1 MDQKDEA
8 SWILDFRFRILDCGL
23 SHDRNPQSV
32 RLASM
37 NFETLAIH
45 AGQEPDP
52 AYGAVMTP
60 IYQTSTYAQKKM
72 GEAAYDY
79 ARTANPTRTALQDCI
94 AALEGGRH
102 GLAYSSGMAAIDN
115 ILKLLKPGDHVLASN
130 DVYGGTYRIFKR
142 VYEEYGITFSF
153 VEMSDLD
160 AVKAAIQPST
170 RMVWI
175 ETPTNPMLKVAD
187 LRAIADLIAAAGDNK
202 PLLVVDNTFA
212 SPYLQQPL
220 KLGAD
225 IVVHS
230 ATKYLGGHSDVV
242 NGLLVL
248 NDTEIFA
255 KLKFLQNAIGAV
267 PGPFDCFLVL
277 RGIKTLHVRME
288 RHSSNAMRI
297 ASWLESHPKVQQV
310 IYPGLKSHPQHDIA
324 KKQMCAFGGMISFIV
339 KDGPAEAQRIAEAT
353 KVFALAESLGGVE
366 SLIEVP
372 AAMTHMSVANS
383 PLAVSPALI
392 RLSVG
397 IENVEDLIADLDQA
411 MQ

>member
-1 MDQKDEA
+1 
-8 SWILDFRFRILDCGL
+8 
-23 SHDRNPQSV
+23 
-32 RLASM
+32 M

-72 GEAAYDY
+72 GEATYDY

-94 AALEGGRH
+94 AALEGGKH

-142 VYEEYGITFSF
+142 VYEDYGITFSF

-160 AVKAAIQPST
+160 AVKAAIQPDT

-175 ETPTNPMLKVAD
+175 ETPTNPLLKVAD
-187 LRAIADLIAAAGDNK
+187 LQAIAELIAPQKTQSDGEKNSVSSVVK

-242 NGLLVL
+242 NGLIVL
-248 NDTEIFA
+248 NDTDVFS

-288 RHSSNAMRI
+288 RHSTNAMKI
-297 ASWLESHPKVQQV
+297 ATWLESHPQVQQV
-310 IYPGLKSHPQHDIA
+310 IYPGLKSHPQHDVA
-324 KKQMCAFGGMISFIV
+324 QKQMCAFGGMISFVV
-339 KDGPAEAQRIAEAT
+339 KGGPVEAQRIAEAT

-383 PLAVSPALI
+383 PLAVDPALI

-411 MQ
+411 MK

>member
-1 MDQKDEA
+1 MTD
-8 SWILDFRFRILDCGL
+8 L
-23 SHDRNPQSV
+23 
-32 RLASM
+32 

-52 AYGAVMTP
+52 TFGAVMTP

-79 ARTANPTRTALQDCI
+79 ARTANPTRTALQECI
-94 AALEGGRH
+94 AALEGGKH
-102 GLAYSSGMAAIDN
+102 GLAFSSGMAAIDCV
-115 ILKLLKPGDHVLASN
+115 LRVLKPGDHVLASN
-130 DVYGGTYRIFKR
+130 DVYGGTFRIFKR
-142 VYEEYGITFSF
+142 VYEVYGIESSF
-153 VEMSDLD
+153 VEMSDLG
-160 AVKAAIQPST
+160 AVRAAIQPNT

-175 ETPTNPMLKVAD
+175 ETPTNPMLK
-187 LRAIADLIAAAGDNK
+187 IADIAALSELISPQRAQSTQSKSSNSVASVSSVVN

-225 IVVHS
+225 IVLHS

-242 NGLLVL
+242 NGLIAL
-248 NDTEIFA
+248 NDDEMFA
-255 KLKFLQNAIGAV
+255 RLKFLQNAVGAV

-288 RHSSNAMRI
+288 RHSTNAMKI
-297 ASWLESHPKVQQV
+297 ATWLQSHPKIERV

-324 KKQMCAFGGMISFIV
+324 QRQMCAFGGMISFIV
-339 KDGPAEAQRIAEAT
+339 TDGPAEAQRIAEAT
-353 KVFALAESLGGVE
+353 KLFALAESLGGVE

-372 AAMTHMSVANS
+372 AGMTHMSVANS
-383 PLAVSPALI
+383 PLAVDPALI

-397 IENVEDLIADLDQA
+397 IENVDDLIADLAQA
-411 MQ
+411 LGR

>member
-1 MDQKDEA
+1 
-8 SWILDFRFRILDCGL
+8 
-23 SHDRNPQSV
+23 
-32 RLASM
+32 M

-45 AGQEPDP
+45 AGQPPDP

-102 GLAYSSGMAAIDN
+102 GLAFASGMAAIDCV
-115 ILKLLKPGDHVLASN
+115 LRLLKPGDHVLASN

-142 VYEEYGITFSF
+142 VYEDYGVQASF
-153 VEMSDLD
+153 VEMGDLD
-160 AVKAAIQPST
+160 AVRAAIRPNT
-170 RMVWI
+170 RMIWI
-175 ETPTNPMLKVAD
+175 ETPTNPLLKVAD
-187 LRAIADLIAAAGDNK
+187 IAAIARLRDDAGQ
-202 PLLVVDNTFA
+202 PIRIVVDNTFA

-220 KLGAD
+220 RLGAD

-242 NGLLVL
+242 SGLIAL
-248 NDTEIFA
+248 NDDETFA
-255 KLKFLQNAIGAV
+255 RLKFLQNAVGAV
-267 PGPFDCFLVL
+267 PGPLDCFLVL
-277 RGIKTLHVRME
+277 RGIKTLPLRMD
-288 RHSSNAMRI
+288 RHCANALRI
-297 ASWLESHPKVQQV
+297 AAWLEAHPRVAQV
-310 IYPGLKSHPQHDIA
+310 MYPGLPSHPQHAIA
-324 KKQMCAFGGMISFIV
+324 RRQMRGFGGMISFVV
-339 KDGPAEAQRIAEAT
+339 KGGAEEARRVAEST
-353 KVFALAESLGGVE
+353 RLFALAESLGGVE

-383 PLAVSPALI
+383 PLEVDPALI

-397 IENVEDLIADLDQA
+397 VEHVDDLIADLKQA
-411 MQ
+411 MGG

>member
-1 MDQKDEA
+1 
-8 SWILDFRFRILDCGL
+8 
-23 SHDRNPQSV
+23 
-32 RLASM
+32 M

-45 AGQEPDP
+45 AGQSPDP
-52 AYGAVMTP
+52 TYGAVMTP
-60 IYQTSTYAQKKM
+60 IYQTSTYAQQKM
-72 GEAAYDY
+72 GEAIYDY

-142 VYEEYGITFSF
+142 VYEDYGITFSF
-153 VEMSDLD
+153 VEMSDLA
-160 AVKAAIQPST
+160 AVKAAVQPAT

-175 ETPTNPMLKVAD
+175 ETPTNPLLKVAD
-187 LRAIADLIAAAGDNK
+187 LRAIAAIRDEVAGAAGRAR
-202 PLLVVDNTFA
+202 LQIVVDNTFA

-242 NGLLVL
+242 NGLVVL
-248 NDTEIFA
+248 DDEETFA
-255 KLKFLQNAIGAV
+255 TLKFLQNAIGAV
-267 PGPFDCFLVL
+267 PAPFDCFLVL

-288 RHSSNAMRI
+288 RHCANAMKI
-297 ASWLESHPKVQQV
+297 ATWLELHPGVQQV
-310 IYPGLKSHPQHDIA
+310 MYPGLKSHPQHDVA
-324 KKQMCAFGGMISFIV
+324 RQQMCAFGGMISFV
-339 KDGPAEAQRIAEAT
+339 AKGGPAEAQRIAEAT

-383 PLAVSPALI
+383 PLAVDPALI

-397 IENVEDLIADLDQA
+397 IENVDDLIADLEQA
-411 MQ
+411 MR